1 QNADRERSRRS
12 DSPLE
17 LPRNHRCRMCIR
29 VCTMSYGD
37 GCRGPDSMGASIALS
52 LAMSAIRLTGWAADE
67 LMFAWPA
74 TTAIDIAGLPVVTG
88 FLYSFFV
95 TTPEGAAGGA
105 GPTAAPLVLVS
116 ELMRPVLSLAVKQS

>member
-1 QNADRERSRRS
+1 
-12 DSPLE
+12 
-17 LPRNHRCRMCIR
+17 MCIR

-105 GPTAAPLVLVS
+105 GAPPDRRVLVCGR
-116 ELMRPVLSLAVKQS
+116 LPPAVSPACPRC

>member
-1 QNADRERSRRS
+1 
-12 DSPLE
+12 
-17 LPRNHRCRMCIR
+17 
-29 VCTMSYGD
+29 
-37 GCRGPDSMGASIALS
+37 MGASIALS

>member
-1 QNADRERSRRS
+1 
-12 DSPLE
+12 
-17 LPRNHRCRMCIR
+17 
-29 VCTMSYGD
+29 MSYGD

-116 ELMRPVLSLAVKQS
+116 ELMRLILSLAVKQS